1 MTFRVL
7 PYEFSAPTLQM
18 RLSFADG
25 LFWLSVACCA
35 IAQFFIIRSVRGSR
49 HIPEPSANVPRAR
62 GGMEMMWAVLPAIG
76 LVVVLF
82 FTWRAVRATDDATPV
97 RAPSA
102 SVAT

>member
-1 MTFRVL
+1 
-7 PYEFSAPTLQM
+7 M

-49 HIPEPSANVPRAR
+49 HVPEPAANVPHSR
-62 GGMEMMWAVLPAIG
+62 GGIEMMLAVLPAIG
-76 LVVVLF
+76 LAMLLF
-82 FTWRAVRATDDATPV
+82 FTWRAVRATDDAAPV